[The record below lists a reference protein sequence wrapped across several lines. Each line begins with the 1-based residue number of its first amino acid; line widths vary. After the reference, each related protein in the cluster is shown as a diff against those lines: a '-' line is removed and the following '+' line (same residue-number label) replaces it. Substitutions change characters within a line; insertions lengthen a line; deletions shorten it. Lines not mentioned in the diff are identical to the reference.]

1 MAEEQ
6 IILKRKAENKCIICG
21 KEIDK
26 QERKREK
33 ARRKE
38 AAGKLYPKT
47 YPELAE
53 AIKALK
59 SK

>member
-26 QERKREK
+26 QETITLNYLDLGEV
-33 ARRKE
+33 
-38 AAGKLYPKT
+38 
-47 YPELAE
+47 
-53 AIKALK
+53 AICKK
-59 SK
+59 HIKC